1 MINFTDGELEVGR
14 IAYNQALIWDQH
26 LKKLVENGKVDPT
39 RPINLILPLGNIKI
53 KNFSKKTRFLMALGS
68 TKTRVVSNSALLGL
82 GWVVTPAELQ

>member
-26 LKKLVENGKVDPT
+26 LKKLVENGK
-39 RPINLILPLGNIKI
+39 IKI